1 MTKRTIVLFCFIFGM
16 LGALFLLPVTPGM
29 KPSRLVKDLPD
40 QLGDWRGTP
49 REPGALEKKVLA
61 QDTEFR
67 RMEYSDITGERPSI
81 ETSIVFSGKNL
92 SQSIHRPEVCLRAQ
106 GWTFVHENYLQL
118 QGVLSSGAPL
128 PVKELICKRI
138 AMKNPEKD
146 GDKPTPYLTEDG
158 KEVILWRVFYY
169 TFFGHE
175 AIVAGHYQRTIVDM
189 RDRLFKGYDQRWAY
203 ATFSSYITSK
213 HTEQGIMLTG
223 APNFNEEETKELIKD
238 FLREFLPVV
247 VAEPRSGYD
256 PSLEEGKNIGL

>member
-1 MTKRTIVLFCFIFGM
+1 
-16 LGALFLLPVTPGM
+16 
-29 KPSRLVKDLPD
+29 
-40 QLGDWRGTP
+40 
-49 REPGALEKKVLA
+49 
-61 QDTEFR
+61 
-67 RMEYSDITGERPSI
+67 
-81 ETSIVFSGKNL
+81 
-92 SQSIHRPEVCLRAQ
+92 
-106 GWTFVHENYLQL
+106 
-118 QGVLSSGAPL
+118 
-128 PVKELICKRI
+128 
-138 AMKNPEKD
+138 
-146 GDKPTPYLTEDG
+146 
-158 KEVILWRVFYY
+158 VFYY